1 MNIDISKNKLN
12 SSNNKQDDTVAADFN
27 GAAIID
33 DQGVEVPITEDMVQT
48 ACDELGDS

>member
-1 MNIDISKNKLN
+1 MNIDMSKNKPN
-12 SSNNKQDDTVAADFN
+12 SSNDRQDDTVAPDFH

-48 ACDELGDS
+48 ACNELGDS

>member
-1 MNIDISKNKLN
+1 M
-12 SSNNKQDDTVAADFN
+12 SNNKPNISKEKEDDTAVPDFN